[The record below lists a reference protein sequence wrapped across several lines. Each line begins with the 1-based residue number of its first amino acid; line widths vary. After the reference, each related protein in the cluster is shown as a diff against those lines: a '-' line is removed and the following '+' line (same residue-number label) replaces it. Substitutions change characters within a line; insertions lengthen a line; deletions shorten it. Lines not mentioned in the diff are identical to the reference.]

1 MLGAMSLHGEHT
13 VEIDAPLDTVY
24 AIAADLERAPEWQT
38 SLVSVDVLERDAEG
52 RPALV
57 ETVSDAKVKT
67 VKARL
72 RFRYDPPGRID
83 TEQEKGDLKALT
95 GRWTFADIGGGRTRA
110 TYALDVDPG
119 RMLGMLL
126 RGPAVDRV
134 REVLVNQAAEELKAR
149 AERG

>member
-1 MLGAMSLHGEHT
+1 MSITGDHT
-13 VEIDAPLDTVY
+13 VEVAAPVERCFE
-24 AIAADLERAPEWQT
+24 IAADLESAPDWQT
-38 SLVSVDVLERDAEG
+38 SLVSVDVLERDGSG

-67 VKARL
+67 VKSRL
-72 RFRYDPPGRID
+72 RFSYGPPRTID
-83 TEQEKGDLKALT
+83 CVQEKGDVKALR
-95 GRWTFADIGGGRTRA
+95 GRWTFADLGDGRTSA
-110 TYALDVDPG
+110 TYALEVDPG

-134 REVLVNQAAEELKAR
+134 REVLVVQAAEELKQR

>member
-1 MLGAMSLHGEHT
+1 MSITGDHT
-13 VEIDAPLDTVY
+13 VEVAAPIARCY
-24 AIAADLERAPEWQT
+24 EIAADLERAPGWQT
-38 SLVSVDVLERDAEG
+38 SLVSVDVLERDGEG

-67 VKARL
+67 VKSRL
-72 RFRYDPPGRID
+72 RFSYDPPTRID
-83 TEQEKGDLKALT
+83 CAQENGDVKALT
-95 GRWTFADIGGGRTRA
+95 GRWTFADLGGDRTRA
-110 TYALDVDPG
+110 TYALEVDPG

-134 REVLVNQAAEELKAR
+134 REVLVVQAAEELKTR